1 MKSCEQISKALKKLQ
16 FTDEISIE
24 SGKMIGSNFRVPVT
38 DNGNDNG
45 EEISGAMRPGGMV
58 VQNREDDA
66 QEQQGFDGS
75 SLMIKV
81 SHGSNLHNITVP
93 STSTFGNFLFFF
105 LLDWS
110 FSLRFKKQL
119 GTLYFICFWCESFI
133 LFYSFCLILGFAIC

>member
-1 MKSCEQISKALKKLQ
+1 MV
-16 FTDEISIE
+16 
-24 SGKMIGSNFRVPVT
+24 GSNLRVPVT

-45 EEISGAMRPGGMV
+45 KEISWAVRPGGMV

-93 STSTFGNFLFFF
+93 SASTFGNSFFKVQFQSEIQETIGYFVFYRFLVRRTLFFSIAF
-105 LLDWS
+105 
-110 FSLRFKKQL
+110 
-119 GTLYFICFWCESFI
+119 T
-133 LFYSFCLILGFAIC
+133 

>member
-1 MKSCEQISKALKKLQ
+1 
-16 FTDEISIE
+16 
-24 SGKMIGSNFRVPVT
+24 MIGSNFRVPVT

-81 SHGSNLHNITVP
+81 SRGSNLHNITVP

-105 LLDWS
+105 FFRLEFQS
-110 FSLRFKKQL
+110 EIQETI
-119 GTLYFICFWCESFI
+119 GYFVFY
-133 LFYSFCLILGFAIC
+133 LFLV

>member
-1 MKSCEQISKALKKLQ
+1 MVGSK
-16 FTDEISIE
+16 
-24 SGKMIGSNFRVPVT
+24 FRVPIT

-45 EEISGAMRPGGMV
+45 EEISTAMRPGGAV

-93 STSTFGNFLFFF
+93 STSTFGNFLFF
-105 LLDWS
+105 S
-110 FSLRFKKQL
+110 FF
-119 GTLYFICFWCESFI
+119 FI
-133 LFYSFCLILGFAIC
+133 LEFQSEIQETIGYFVFYLFLV